1 MYKLMPPNES
11 ARKLGKN
18 ESYKCPLP
26 HPRPRHEL
34 AFFKDF
40 EAHFRTF
47 GNKDDDHFAI
57 VRLHEELFWKQR
69 CSESEKRTLSQNDL
83 QDLSVKAWI
92 EAIRQSAGKQVQIVK
107 R

>member
-1 MYKLMPPNES
+1 MYKLMASNES
-11 ARKLGKN
+11 ARRLGKN
-18 ESYKCPLP
+18 ETYKCPLP
-26 HPRPRHEL
+26 HARPRHEL

-47 GNKDDDHFAI
+47 GNKDDNHFAI
-57 VRLHEELFWKQR
+57 VRLHEELLWKYR

-83 QDLSVKAWI
+83 LDLSTKAWI
-92 EAIRQSAGKQVQIVK
+92 EAIKQSAGKQVQIVN